1 MGIKPK
7 SISKMKNLKYII
19 FLLLILPLIATS
31 CQTTGGVWLKEG
43 ERKGTAYKFGGQKM
57 TDNILGLAKAYSNRD
72 TEKLFPYYSEEYMTE
87 EMKGSYKKSLDT
99 MKSVS
104 MVPYKIIP
112 LVGEDGKYN
121 QVLAWS
127 DEERVYKDGSYEK
140 LNLMELFLLDN
151 QGKVTDFKQW
161 KAIDSVNF
169 GMPYGG
175 KFFGREKN
183 ENSGRPFVF
192 SNRGETSILEKLVED
207 YNKMNTEG
215 FKSAFAEEFTL
226 NTYDGKTMKLKKS
239 DLGNLFK
246 PYKSVDWSPIAML
259 PIKIRNTDAA
269 SGVIVYSSEKRVFK
283 NGRKWKKDLMEIF
296 YFDLEGKISSMV
308 QFAR

>member
-1 MGIKPK
+1 
-7 SISKMKNLKYII
+7 MKNLKYIFFLI
-19 FLLLILPLIATS
+19 FILPLIISS

-57 TDNILGLAKAYSNRD
+57 TDNILGLAKAYSEKD

-87 EMKGSYKKSLDT
+87 KMKKSYKKSLDT
-99 MKSVS
+99 MKSIS
-104 MVPYKIIP
+104 MVPYKVIP
-112 LVGEDGKYN
+112 LVGEDGKYK

-140 LNLMELFLLDN
+140 LNLMELFLLDD
-151 QGKVTDFKQW
+151 QGKVRDFQQW

-175 KFFGREKN
+175 KFFGREKS

-207 YNKMNTEG
+207 YNKMDVEG
-215 FKSAFAEEFTL
+215 FKDAFAEEFTL
-226 NTYDGKTMKLKKS
+226 NTYDGKSMKLKNS

-246 PYKSVDWSPIAML
+246 P
-259 PIKIRNTDAA
+259 
-269 SGVIVYSSEKRVFK
+269 
-283 NGRKWKKDLMEIF
+283 
-296 YFDLEGKISSMV
+296 
-308 QFAR
+308 

>member
-1 MGIKPK
+1 
-7 SISKMKNLKYII
+7 MKNLKYIFFLI
-19 FLLLILPLIATS
+19 FILPLIMSS

-57 TDNILGLAKAYSNRD
+57 TDNILGLAKAYSEKD

-87 EMKGSYKKSLDT
+87 KMKKSYKKSLDT
-99 MKSVS
+99 MKSIS
-104 MVPYKIIP
+104 MIPYKVIP
-112 LVGEDGKYN
+112 LVGEDGKYK
-121 QVLAWS
+121 QVIAWS

-140 LNLMELFLLDN
+140 LNLMELFLLDD
-151 QGKVTDFKQW
+151 QGKVRDFKQW

-183 ENSGRPFVF
+183 KNFGEPFVF
-192 SNRGETSILEKLVED
+192 SNRGETTILEKLVED
-207 YNKMNTEG
+207 YNKMDVEG
-215 FKSAFAEEFTL
+215 FKDAFAEEFTL
-226 NTYDGKTMKLKKS
+226 NTYDGKSMKLKNS

-246 PYKSVDWSPIAML
+246 PYRSVEWSPIAML